1 MTDLNISQEKM
12 SDFVSFPLFRFTL
25 AIKLRNVD
33 FESHW
38 NTFDKKKNN
47 CQIWICPVEEC
58 LILFYFHC
66 LGSL

>member
-33 FESHW
+33 FESH
-38 NTFDKKKNN
+38 
-47 CQIWICPVEEC
+47 
-58 LILFYFHC
+58 
-66 LGSL
+66 